1 MMTTAIPEPTG
12 EVDRNI
18 YDVRSTLA
26 VVGDYG
32 VGDLAAL
39 LHGID
44 TVALAPMHAAYRDLA
59 REVDSYLAQPT
70 RVQATY
76 RARLVICD
84 KLQAVRTIVGDPRT
98 HSMRATV
105 RWYTTDVAELR
116 RRLFDDV
123 GDLAVSRYPLSAT
136 ELVPVVEYAEALA
149 EALARYVDAALVS
162 NLIAECDSA
171 YHALVTYAD
180 RLLQTPYTA
189 DIAREVAADLADRH
203 NRAAVSRQLVLSTMI
218 GRGVRATV
226 QHYACRVIDGY
237 DLADALARIDT
248 PTAAEPY
255 YRLNVADIDALAR
268 ECRARTMYTRW
279 RD

>member
-123 GDLAVSRYPLSAT
+123 GDLAVSRYPLAAT
-136 ELVPVVEYAEALA
+136 ALVPVIEYADALA
-149 EALARYVDAALVS
+149 DALARYADAALTS
-162 NLIAECDSA
+162 NLIADVDSA
-171 YHALVTYAD
+171 YLAIVTYTA
-180 RLLQTPYTA
+180 RLLDTPYTA
-189 DIAREVAADLADRH
+189 AIASAVAVDLADRAR
-203 NRAAVSRQLVLSTMI
+203 RAAVSRQILVSSMAS
-218 GRGVRATV
+218 RGVRATV
-226 QHYACRVIDGY
+226 QHYACHIIDGY
-237 DLADALARIDT
+237 DLADALARIDA
-248 PTAAEPY
+248 PTATEPY
-255 YRLNVADIDALAR
+255 YQINHADLDALAR
-268 ECRARTMYTRW
+268 EIRARTVYTRW
-279 RD
+279 R